1 MIESQDFV
9 PIFNLTYTYSNDE
22 VAATMLTSLPT
33 EILLSILDFV
43 PTFTLKFLRRVCRAF
58 ISIVTPRLF
67 SSANFIIHKELD
79 FLYDLSNAACTIAPW
94 INTLHIESQFYLPPP
109 PQTDA
114 EREAARVLAERLAPL
129 VLPKLRNLET
139 LR

>member
-1 MIESQDFV
+1 MLSL
-9 PIFNLTYTYSNDE
+9 NL
-22 VAATMLTSLPT
+22 LPT

-43 PTFTLKFLRRVCRAF
+43 PIFSLKSLRRVCKAF
-58 ISIVTPRLF
+58 VSIVTPRLF
-67 SSANFIIHKELD
+67 SSSSFIIHKELD
-79 FLYDLSNAACTIAPW
+79 FLYDLSDSSGSVAPW

-114 EREAARVLAERLAPL
+114 EREAARVLSERLAPL